1 VKKVIITGLLAL
13 GLSAVTAAPAFAT
26 SPHFT
31 YAKVT
36 SVTANSVTVAFKE
49 AGLGDSLNS
58 VTISVSGDA
67 QCVNPGGND
76 PQAGNKTA
84 FSVSGVFGV
93 SNGQAT
99 GSETLV
105 ASNISPKCSPPM
117 VIAWS
122 DLVVTDATTGDSAV
136 IPGVYFP

>member
-1 VKKVIITGLLAL
+1 VKKILITALAAA

-31 YAKVT
+31 YAEVT
-36 SVTANSVTVAFKE
+36 GVSADSVTVAFKE
-49 AGLGDSLNS
+49 AGLGNSLDS

-76 PQAGNKTA
+76 PNAGNKTA

-93 SNGQAT
+93 SNGQST
-99 GSETLV
+99 GSETLT
-105 ASNISPKCSPPM
+105 ATGISPKCSPPM

-122 DLVVTDATTGDSAV
+122 DLVVTDATTGDSVTVPA
-136 IPGVYFP
+136 P